1 MWSLEKSWKV
11 LKIGPAMD
19 SATGLAPLPLMH
31 ADYLSIEFLLVVIET
46 CILIDLIVSLEIDGQ
61 ECEIGTIMV

>member
-1 MWSLEKSWKV
+1 
-11 LKIGPAMD
+11 
-19 SATGLAPLPLMH
+19 MH